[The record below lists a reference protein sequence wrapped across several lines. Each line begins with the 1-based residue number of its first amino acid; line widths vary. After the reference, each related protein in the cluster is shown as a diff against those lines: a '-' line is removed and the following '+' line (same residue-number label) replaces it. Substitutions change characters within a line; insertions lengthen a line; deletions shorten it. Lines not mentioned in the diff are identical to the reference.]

1 MMPTTKPRFSVVL
14 DTEISDALD
23 AYWHD
28 HRYKSKNVAI
38 NELLR
43 GAFSIMEST
52 NETNARFTISPA
64 ALSVAKKY
72 DRLDSYSQA
81 VVEAVVD
88 LELARVNSF
97 GGQTAIEISSD
108 LPETERD
115 HQGAEAAR

>member
-1 MMPTTKPRFSVVL
+1 MQLSTVFLAFFSVKCCFCV
-14 DTEISDALD
+14 DIVPQSAYNIS
-23 AYWHD
+23 
-28 HRYKSKNVAI
+28 RSV
-38 NELLR
+38 ELR
-43 GAFSIMEST
+43 GDKQQE
-52 NETNARFTISPA
+52 ARNGNDKCAISPA

-88 LELARVNSF
+88 LELARVNTL
-97 GGQTAIEISSD
+97 GGQTAVGISSD